1 MFNTN
6 KILIGSK
13 MKSDQDRNAP
23 LKTRQ
28 QGSAIFYVVFAIIII
43 SAAAGALLFK
53 AKVPPKPSYDLKAPA
68 MTSAVKAL
76 PEVTVY
82 KSATCGCCSKWITH
96 LVNEGFK
103 VVSHNKEDMNI
114 IKKEAGLQPGLAS
127 CHTAFVDGYV
137 IEGHV
142 PASDIKRILTQKP
155 AVLGLTA
162 PGMPQKS
169 PGMQPEGSAPQGFDV
184 LAFDKSGQ
192 TTVFKRY

>member
-1 MFNTN
+1 
-6 KILIGSK
+6 
-13 MKSDQDRNAP
+13 MKSDQDRNVP

-43 SAAAGALLFK
+43 S
-53 AKVPPKPSYDLKAPA
+53 
-68 MTSAVKAL
+68 VKAL

-96 LVNEGFK
+96 LENEGFK

-142 PASDIKRILTQKP
+142 NQVRL
-155 AVLGLTA
+155 
-162 PGMPQKS
+162 
-169 PGMQPEGSAPQGFDV
+169 
-184 LAFDKSGQ
+184 
-192 TTVFKRY
+192 RYLNVIRPF

>member
-1 MFNTN
+1 MFNINNTLVG
-6 KILIGSK
+6 KR
-13 MKSDQDRNAP
+13 MKLDQDRDAP
-23 LKTRQ
+23 LKARQ
-28 QGSAIFYVVFAIIII
+28 QGSAIIYVVFAIIII

-53 AKVPPKPSYDLKAPA
+53 AKVPPKPSYDMKAPA
-68 MTSAVKAL
+68 VASAVAAL
-76 PEVTVY
+76 PEVIVY

-96 LVNEGFK
+96 LENEGFK

-114 IKKEAGLQPGLAS
+114 VKKEAGLQPGLAS

-142 PASDIKRILTQKP
+142 PASDIKRLLTQKL

-169 PGMQPEGSAPQGFDV
+169 PGMQPAGIAPQGFDV
-184 LAFDKSGQ
+184 LAFDKTGK
-192 TTVFKRY
+192 TTVFERY

>member
-13 MKSDQDRNAP
+13 MKSDQDRNVP

-53 AKVPPKPSYDLKAPA
+53 AKVPLKPSYDLKAPA

-96 LVNEGFK
+96 LENEGFK

>member
-1 MFNTN
+1 
-6 KILIGSK
+6 
-13 MKSDQDRNAP
+13 MKSDQDRNVPSKA
-23 LKTRQ
+23 RQ
-28 QGSAIFYVVFAIIII
+28 QSSAIIYVVFAIIII

-53 AKVPPKPSYDLKAPA
+53 AKVPPKPSYDMKVPSVAS
-68 MTSAVKAL
+68 TVEAL

-96 LVNEGFK
+96 LENEGFK
-103 VVSHNKEDMNI
+103 VVSHNKEDMNSV
-114 IKKEAGLQPGLAS
+114 KKEAGLQPELAS

-142 PASDIKRILTQKP
+142 PASDIKRLLTQKL

-169 PGMQPEGSAPQGFDV
+169 PGMQPAGNVPQGFDV
-184 LAFDKSGQ
+184 LAFDKAGK
-192 TTVFKRY
+192 TTVFESY